1 MTQQINLLQ
10 NQKLA
15 KLRKLFTQ
23 KKFPNTESM
32 NTFAPVKEI
41 RMSEEVKKK
50 ILESATTLFLKF
62 GFKSITMDDIAREL
76 GISKKTLYQF
86 FDDKNSLVDQTVMNH
101 ILGEEEICCH
111 LNKEISNPLERMLL
125 ITDSFS
131 DVKKQINQSVLYDLK
146 KYFKPTWDRLNQF
159 RIEFIYNQI
168 YSNIVEGKAGGY
180 YHSDLQEGLIA
191 RFYIH
196 LIDFMLN
203 PDNHTTL
210 DYDIKTI
217 HNEMMKYHLRS
228 ICTEKGLKYLE
239 SSKIYQKLI

>member
-1 MTQQINLLQ
+1 LTHQINLLR

-15 KLRKLFTQ
+15 KLGKLFTQ
-23 KKFPNTESM
+23 KKFPM
-32 NTFAPVKEI
+32 PFWGDTFVHEKNI

-50 ILESATTLFLKF
+50 IVEGASTLFLKY

-101 ILGEEEICCH
+101 ILGEEAICCN
-111 LNKEISNPLERMLL
+111 LNKEVSNPLERMLL

-131 DVKKQINQSVLYDLK
+131 DVKKQINQSVLFDLK
-146 KYFKPTWDRLNQF
+146 KYFKPTWDRLNHF

-168 YSNIVEGKAGGY
+168 LTNIIEGKAAGY
-180 YHSDLQEGLIA
+180 YYEDLEASLIA

-203 PDNHTTL
+203 PDNHTSM
-210 DYDIKTI
+210 DYEIKTI

-228 ICTEKGLKYLE
+228 ICTDKGLKYLHK
-239 SSKIYQKLI
+239 SKIYQNLI